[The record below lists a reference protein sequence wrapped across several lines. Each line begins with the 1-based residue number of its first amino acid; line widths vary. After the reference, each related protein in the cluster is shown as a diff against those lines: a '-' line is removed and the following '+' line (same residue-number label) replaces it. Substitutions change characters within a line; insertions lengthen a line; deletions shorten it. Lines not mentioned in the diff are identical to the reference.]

1 MFNLRN
7 IILLFITLLTFF
19 LLATNHQKTF
29 QDSFLFEIKQ
39 GSTLQ
44 EVANELNNRGLIL
57 NSFVF
62 KLNAKLH
69 NADQNIK
76 AGEYLLSKNESIFT
90 LQKKFTEGH
99 SFYRK
104 LQLLQGMTTRE
115 IFKLGKSNGI
125 VDDINNDLEMLKFKL
140 NIKGQVEGLFFP
152 DTFYYQKGDLFSS
165 VLKRAFD
172 KQQSI
177 YDGLW
182 NARGENLPYSSLIE
196 AITLASIIEKEG
208 LEKDIIAG
216 VFVNRLKMNMK
227 LQSDPTVIFALGSS
241 FDGNIKRSHLR
252 IENPYNTYRYK
263 GLPPGPIGL
272 VSLSSIEAAL
282 NPQESDYLYFVSMN
296 NGFHKFSKTLEEHN
310 QAVLKYQINAR

>member
-1 MFNLRN
+1 VFNIRN
-7 IILLFITLLTFF
+7 IILLFSTLLTFF
-19 LLATNHQKTF
+19 LLVTNHKLSF
-29 QDSFLFEIKQ
+29 QENFLFEIKQ

-44 EVANELNNRGLIL
+44 GVANELKNRGLIL

-62 KLNAKLH
+62 KLNAKLL

-76 AGEYLLSKNESIFT
+76 AGEYLLSTSESIFT
-90 LQKKFTEGH
+90 LQRKFTEGLT
-99 SFYRK
+99 FYRK
-104 LQLLQGMTTRE
+104 LQLLEGMTTRD
-115 IFKLGKSNGI
+115 IFKLGKSEGI
-125 VDDINNDLEMLKFKL
+125 VDDINEDLEMLKFKL
-140 NIKGQVEGLFFP
+140 SINGQAEGLFFP
-152 DTFYYQKGDLFSS
+152 DTFYFQKGDLFSS

-177 YDGLW
+177 YIGLW
-182 NARGENLPYSSLIE
+182 NVRREGLPYSSLIE

-208 LEKDIIAG
+208 LEKDMIAG
-216 VFVNRLKMNMK
+216 VFVNRLRKNMR

-241 FDGNIKRSHLR
+241 FDGNIKRSHLK
-252 IENPYNTYRYK
+252 IDNPYNTYRYK

-272 VSLSSIEAAL
+272 VSLSSIKAAL
-282 NPQESDYLYFVSMN
+282 NPQKSDFFYFVSMN

>member
-1 MFNLRN
+1 VFNIRN
-7 IILLFITLLTFF
+7 IILLFSTLLTFF
-19 LLATNHQKTF
+19 LLVTNHKLSF
-29 QDSFLFEIKQ
+29 QENFLFEIKQ

-44 EVANELNNRGLIL
+44 GVANELKNRGLIL

-62 KLNAKLH
+62 KLNAKLL

-76 AGEYLLSKNESIFT
+76 AGEYLLSTSESIFT
-90 LQKKFTEGH
+90 LQRKFTEGLT
-99 SFYRK
+99 FYRK
-104 LQLLQGMTTRE
+104 LQLLEGMTTRD
-115 IFKLGKSNGI
+115 IFKLGKSDGI
-125 VDDINNDLEMLKFKL
+125 VDDINEDLEMLKFKL
-140 NIKGQVEGLFFP
+140 GINGQTEGLFFP
-152 DTFYYQKGDLFSS
+152 DTFFYQKGDLFSS

-177 YDGLW
+177 YIGLW
-182 NARGENLPYSSLIE
+182 NVRREGLPYSSLIE

-208 LEKDIIAG
+208 LEKDMIAG
-216 VFVNRLKMNMK
+216 VFVNRLRKNMR

-241 FDGNIKRSHLR
+241 FDGNIKRSHLK
-252 IENPYNTYRYK
+252 IDNPYNTYRYK

-272 VSLSSIEAAL
+272 VSLSSIKAAL
-282 NPQESDYLYFVSMN
+282 NPQKSDFFYFVSMN